1 STSLKEFTVNGVSDD
16 ATVEENNT
24 DVNFHCRGIG
34 HPAPNVSISLGSRR
48 LAENTSH
55 LDDITTVLD
64 FRIPTV
70 SPSDM
75 GSYTCTADNGFSVH
89 ESVQL
94 NVQ

>member
-1 STSLKEFTVNGVSDD
+1 STSLKEFTVNGAAGI
-16 ATVEENNT
+16 ATVEEN
-24 DVNFHCRGIG
+24 DVDVSFHCKGIG
-34 HPAPNVSISLGSRR
+34 RPAPNVSISLGSRH
-48 LAENTSH
+48 LAQNTSH
-55 LDDITTVLD
+55 QDDITTVLN

-70 SPSDM
+70 SRSDM